1 MPIGEV
7 IGLIESSPTK
17 SCSLDPLPTDLL
29 KRCLLVLAAPIT
41 NIFNLS
47 LQSGTFPATLT
58 HGIITPLLKRPSLDR
73 TRLGNY
79 HLVSNFSFLS
89 KLIERAVLRLLTEH
103 LSRFDLLPDH

>member
-1 MPIGEV
+1 MFTRPPAYRPVEA
-7 IGLIESSPTK
+7 L
-17 SCSLDPLPTDLL
+17 LD
-29 KRCLLVLAAPIT
+29 CLSVLAAPIT
-41 NIFNLS
+41 NIVNLS
-47 LQSGTFPATLT
+47 LQSGTFPATLK
-58 HGIITPLLKRPSLDR
+58 HGIIPPLLKKPSLDR